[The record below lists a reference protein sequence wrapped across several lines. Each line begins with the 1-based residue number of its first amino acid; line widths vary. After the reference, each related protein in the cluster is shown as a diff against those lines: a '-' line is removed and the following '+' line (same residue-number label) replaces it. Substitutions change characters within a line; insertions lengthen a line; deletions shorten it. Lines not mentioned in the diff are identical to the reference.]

1 MAEIPRTFP
10 HRLNLDGTFDS
21 ICPDC
26 LRTIS
31 NEQFEIDLNPPERNH
46 LCDPILLDL
55 LWDSKRH
62 FNIESFR
69 FEPYGPYRQ
78 SAESL
83 RSELLGGVCKTT
95 TFITFDRQQK
105 RNGTVSS
112 VCILCQQIIATGQNL
127 IDLVPSEIAHRCD
140 TAQVP
145 LREYEEMPHA

>member
-1 MAEIPRTFP
+1 MAEIFRTFP

-46 LCDPILLDL
+46 HCDPILLDL

-69 FEPYGPYRQ
+69 FEPCGPHLQ
-78 SAESL
+78 GTESL
-83 RSELLGGVCKTT
+83 RSELLGSVCKIT
-95 TFITFDRQQK
+95 TFIAFDRQQK
-105 RNGTVSS
+105 RNGTVNS
-112 VCILCQQIIATGQNL
+112 VCILCQQIIATGQDL
-127 IDLVPSEIAHRCD
+127 IDLIPSEIVHRCD
-140 TAQVP
+140 TAQILP
-145 LREYEEMPHA
+145 REHEEMRHA